1 MKFKV
6 GEKVKTLKECDR
18 CGVPLF
24 PVGTIGTITGIYYG
38 SDSPYKVEAEG
49 DYWYYSEDMLE
60 KMEEKKM
67 SELNLKE
74 KMEITTLVQTED
86 GTLGIVFKNPFS
98 KDGKAIYNP
107 KKVGCF
113 MYLGEYNDDL
123 TAISKGNRKYDIKRI
138 KFPNGDDSYRLV
150 ERFFNGKGDMD
161 FEPYFKWDWERKKD
175 PLRKKIS
182 SEEVMRLLKEK
193 YPDVDEF
200 VLNAND

>member
-6 GEKVKTLKECDR
+6 GEKVKTLKERDR
-18 CGVPLF
+18 CGMPLF

-38 SDSPYKVEAEG
+38 SVSPYKVEVEG

-67 SELNLKE
+67 SELNLKK

-98 KDGKAIYNP
+98 KDGKGIYNP

-113 MYLGEYNDDL
+113 MYLSEYNDDL
-123 TAISKGNRKYDIKRI
+123 TAISEGNRKYDIKRI
-138 KFPNGDDSYRLV
+138 KFPNVDENYRLV

-161 FEPYFKWDWERKKD
+161 FEPYFKWDWERKK
-175 PLRKKIS
+175 RSIKKENIIRRGYAFTQRKIS
-182 SEEVMRLLKEK
+182 RCGRICPKR
-193 YPDVDEF
+193 
-200 VLNAND
+200 